1 MDTDFKK
8 NDGGKP
14 RWTMVPFVAVDKVVG
29 VLEYGAGKYGK
40 DNWKKGCDYSRLMD
54 ATMRHLM
61 AWWNHEELDTE
72 SGKSHLAH
80 AACNI
85 LFLLYFQIMGIGN
98 DDR

>member
-40 DNWKKGCDYSRLMD
+40 DNWKKGCGRNNAPSNGMV
-54 ATMRHLM
+54 
-61 AWWNHEELDTE
+61 E
-72 SGKSHLAH
+72 S
-80 AACNI
+80 
-85 LFLLYFQIMGIGN
+85 
-98 DDR
+98 